1 VTAEAARARSSEA
14 GGAAAIVE
22 VMRPLLGEIWDL
34 SHAAAVLVWDQHTMM
49 PPGGVEGR
57 AQQLAT
63 LRRLSHER
71 LTAPVLGELLENLES
86 ATRELPD
93 ESFERSLARV
103 LRRDR
108 DDAIRIPAE
117 LVDEMARASAAALP
131 VWVQARSES
140 DWKIFAP
147 AMRTTVELARRQA
160 DALSDGGDPYDAL
173 LRLRDPGVTAGQMLS
188 IFAELRS
195 AIVPLVRRIAER
207 RELVDDLV
215 LRRDYDE
222 PAQLTVALQV
232 VERLGYDLRRGRQ
245 DLAPHPFCISFG
257 AGDVRITTRT
267 QRDWLPA
274 CLYGSIHESGHAMY
288 NQGIPAEL
296 QRTPLWAGAS
306 SGVHESQSR
315 LWENLVGRGRPFSAF
330 VLPMLRSAFPGRL
343 DDVDAEQL
351 YRAVNRVD
359 PSYIRVEADEVT
371 YNLHVMLRFELETAL
386 LDGSLAVED
395 VPEAW
400 NSRVAEYLGLPAPS
414 DAEGALQDIHWTFP
428 TLGGFV
434 GYTLGNLIGA
444 QLMGTVRA
452 ALPGLDVQ
460 VESGNF
466 APLLGW
472 LQENVYRHGRKF
484 TPNELVE
491 RITGEELSATP
502 WINYVERKFK
512 ELYG

>member
-1 VTAEAARARSSEA
+1 VS
-14 GGAAAIVE
+14 GAAGAVDGLK
-22 VMRPLLGEIWDL
+22 PLLGEIWDL
-34 SHAAAVLVWDQHTMM
+34 NHAAAVLVWDQHTMM

-57 AQQLAT
+57 AEQLAA
-63 LRRLSHER
+63 LSRLSHER
-71 LTAPVLGELLENLES
+71 LTSSRLGELLETLES
-86 ATRELPD
+86 ATSGLPD

-131 VWVQARSES
+131 VWQQARSQS
-140 DWKIFAP
+140 DWKKFAP

-160 DALSDGGDPYDAL
+160 DALSDGGEPYDAL
-173 LRLRDPGVTAGQMLS
+173 LRLRDPGITADQMRS

-195 AIVPLVRRIAER
+195 AIVPLVRTISER
-207 RELVDDLV
+207 RELVDDAV

-222 PAQLTVALQV
+222 PSQLALALKV

-245 DLAPHPFCISFG
+245 DLAAHPFCISFG
-257 AGDVRITTRT
+257 VGDVRITTRT
-267 QRDWLPA
+267 QRNWLPA

-306 SGVHESQSR
+306 SGMHESQSR
-315 LWENLVGRGRPFSAF
+315 LWENLVGRSRPFSRFAVP
-330 VLPMLRSAFPGRL
+330 VLRKAFPGRL

-371 YNLHVMLRFELETAL
+371 YNLHILIRFEVETAL
-386 LDGSLAVED
+386 LDGSLAVDE
-395 VPEAW
+395 VPEVW
-400 NSRVAEYLGLPAPS
+400 NAKVAEYLGLPKPS
-414 DAEGALQDIHWTFP
+414 DAEGALQDIHWTSP

-434 GYTLGNLIGA
+434 GYTLGNLISA
-444 QLMGTVRA
+444 QLMVTIREAV
-452 ALPGLDVQ
+452 PDLDAQ
-460 VESGNF
+460 IEAGEF
-466 APLLGW
+466 GPLLAW
-472 LQENVYRHGRKF
+472 LQENVYQHGRKF

-491 RITGEELSATP
+491 RVTGRPLSARP
-502 WINYVERKFK
+502 WIEYAQRKFG
-512 ELYG
+512 EIYSTPPEPGVTNPQ